1 MIGMGVFVFTSL
13 LISHGRWEKEGRGKG
28 ENMNTQTEPII
39 TNPMQA
45 IEASPLEEQSLP
57 ADTVFAEQQ
66 SEYADL
72 SNTAP
77 VFVP

>member
-1 MIGMGVFVFTSL
+1 
-13 LISHGRWEKEGRGKG
+13 
-28 ENMNTQTEPII
+28 MNTQTESII